1 MADCG
6 CDFEAT
12 NEQERRTLI
21 AVLAINFVMFLVEA
35 VAGWLAESTGL
46 TADSLDMLADAGVY
60 AISLV
65 AIGRAAYFRTNAALA
80 SGIFQMMLGLA
91 VLLDVLR
98 RYLIGSEPAG
108 DVMMSIGLLAL
119 LANVWC
125 LILLAKHRHGEVN
138 MRASWIFSTNDVV
151 ANTGVILSGGL
162 VALTASR
169 LPDLIIGLIIS
180 VVVVTGGVRIIRD
193 AIQTRN
199 QTSEI
204 T

>member
-80 SGIFQMMLGLA
+80 SGIFQVLLGLA